1 MLQRKRIRGATSIR
15 HRRARGGDDDDDVDE
30 RRPDDAKAKSFYRLP
45 STSTGATTTTTMPA
59 SSTCEGGEQKITPD
73 SKCPPRLPSRFR
85 WGGRE
90 QSVHTSISTSTSR
103 EVGTRKR
110 SRPNLITARRSV
122 AGPQLDSRVL
132 RAARDMSGE
141 FSGREPFLSRGS
153 RSSAFPRSTG
163 PLPKLP
169 DIGFAIENR

>member
-90 QSVHTSISTSTSR
+90 QSVHTPISTSTSR

-132 RAARDMSGE
+132 RAQHETCLENFPEESRCSLEVVGVL
-141 FSGREPFLSRGS
+141 RFLVRPGLCQNSPI
-153 RSSAFPRSTG
+153 SA
-163 PLPKLP
+163 
-169 DIGFAIENR
+169 